1 MNRRKSKIRFDRAFV
16 KLKRNLHNRRFGFVG
31 QRRVFALV
39 SVLAA
44 VVLVSLPAVNAL
56 ADTEDFYAYKNTGS
70 SVYIKFENEKESV
83 KISGAASPVC
93 DFVTYCEKKE
103 RLFFAEL
110 DGLKTVL
117 KYTSLKK
124 YNEPVT
130 VADDVNSYYV
140 SENGKTVFYTTPD
153 GELYVSN
160 LKENTI
166 IAKNVEFFG
175 VNKKGNRCVYFVD
188 EDGSGRYTV
197 YSVTKRAKPE
207 KQAENANAPVFY
219 SREKNCILFVS
230 GKTLCGIDSC
240 KKLYEI
246 AEVNGT
252 EIGIYSVTDK
262 NEFYYT
268 DKISVNMLDFV
279 EDEYDKAADEVAD
292 SRSDGYYR
300 NIIRQDLSSQML
312 DSIALYRV
320 NGSKTELLA
329 SNVSDVMIINEDI
342 PFVLFTKTEFDGSK
356 RVSID
361 LLVEAMTDNDLKT
374 NSYTV
379 LNSALYSASSLNI
392 AVNGSVSEISSAE
405 SAAEINVTD
414 IRTDTEDKQ
423 LYYIVGNGT
432 KGELYTAKIG
442 EKLGKAKLLY
452 SDVSSYEID
461 TDGNVLTIRN
471 SDGVSG
477 ELYVNKKKIMDDVT
491 EIYNIT
497 DNEEIFFSTDSKDGS
512 YTLWRL
518 DGKKG
523 VLLAQDVTAFEAH
536 GKNDIMYTNRDNEI
550 YQYEKKGSR
559 LINEDVSGFL
569 SIIIVS

>member
-1 MNRRKSKIRFDRAFV
+1 MNRRKSKIRFNRV
-16 KLKRNLHNRRFGFVG
+16 VLKLKRNLHNRHFGFVG
-31 QRRVFALV
+31 QKRAFALV
-39 SVLAA
+39 SALAA
-44 VVLVSLPAVNAL
+44 VLLLLLLAVNTL
-56 ADTEDFYAYKNTGS
+56 ADSEDFYAYKNTGF

-83 KISGAASPVC
+83 KISTAASPVC

-110 DGLKTVL
+110 DGEKTVL
-117 KYTSLKK
+117 KYISLKT
-124 YNEPVT
+124 YNESVT
-130 VADDVNSYYV
+130 VADNVNSYFV
-140 SENGKTVFYTTPD
+140 SENGKIVFYTTSD

-160 LKENTI
+160 LKENSI

-188 EDGSGRYTV
+188 EDGNGKYTV
-197 YSVTKRAKPE
+197 YSVTKNANPE
-207 KQAENANAPVFY
+207 KQAENADVPVFY

-230 GKTLCGIDSC
+230 ENRLCGIDNC
-240 KKLYEI
+240 KKPYDI
-246 AEVNGT
+246 TEVNGT

-268 DKISVNMLDFV
+268 DKVSVNMLDFV
-279 EDEYDKAADEVAD
+279 EDEYDKAADEAAD

-300 NIIRQDLSSQML
+300 NIIRQDLSAQVL

-342 PFVLFTKTEFDGSK
+342 PFVIFTKTEFDGSK
-356 RVSID
+356 KVSID

-379 LNSALYSASSLNI
+379 MNSALYSASSLNI
-392 AVNGSVSEISSAE
+392 AVNGSVGEIISAE
-405 SAAEINVTD
+405 STAEINVTD
-414 IRTDTEDKQ
+414 IRTDTDGKQ

-432 KGELYTAKIG
+432 EGELYTAKIG

-452 SDVSSYEID
+452 SNVNSYEID

-477 ELYVNKKKIMDDVT
+477 ELYVNKKKIMDDVA
-491 EIYNIT
+491 EIYNVT
-497 DNEEIFFSTDSKDGS
+497 EVGEIFFSTDSKDGS

-518 DGKKG
+518 DGKKS
-523 VLLAQDVTAFEAH
+523 VFLARDVTAFVAH
-536 GKNDIMYTNRDNEI
+536 GKKDIMYTNRDNEI

-569 SIIIVS
+569 SIIN